1 VVVYLWTA
9 ESKKNFLD
17 NMWWTG
23 SSEKVAMQ
31 ICLFGRLLTQEKETG
46 EKEDWRIAG
55 EERL

>member
-1 VVVYLWTA
+1 
-9 ESKKNFLD
+9 
-17 NMWWTG
+17 MWWTG